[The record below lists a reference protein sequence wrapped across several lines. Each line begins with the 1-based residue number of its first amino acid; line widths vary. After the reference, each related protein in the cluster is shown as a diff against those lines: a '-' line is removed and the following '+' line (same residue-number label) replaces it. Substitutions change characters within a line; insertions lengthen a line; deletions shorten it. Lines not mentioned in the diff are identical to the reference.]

1 MNNNDT
7 YPYLDAQTP
16 PTSFFD
22 PDIQQYC
29 DIVIDQYKY
38 QPIVPTD
45 WPPHVGEDYFGRLA
59 LLRKLDRYPT
69 SQTAL
74 QKAWCMLRGEVDRI
88 PQITKRA
95 IMIDIQDILEPHY
108 RGQSLRVVVD
118 GPPGIGKTTLC
129 RKLLNMWANGELI
142 YGCYD
147 LALYCPLRNDKV
159 ARANELQEL
168 LKYTYDCNEI
178 TIVTKWLQDE
188 HGQGL
193 LIVFDGWD
201 ELSTDLRRSSL
212 AARIIRR
219 EMLSKCSVI
228 VTSRSYASP
237 SLIKLDSI
245 DRHTEILGF
254 SEKDVKT
261 VIKGTLEKEPYL
273 AEELIKDLQVR
284 GDLQSLCYIPLV
296 CSIVILVYQKDGQ
309 LPTTLTELYESF
321 LLHAIRRHVEL
332 TTTYDIEPDEIGSLH
347 HLPPSIAI
355 AFQEMCH
362 FSYISLKE
370 ENFPKMMFSLP
381 QLQQSLD
388 QSLKEYFLGL
398 MTTFTLCGERSYQF
412 LHLSIQEFLAAWWIA
427 KYEKSEEVFAE
438 HFDNDHFRMCLRFV
452 AGLTHLKHESYQQYF
467 NKELDLQCKRRPL
480 FGTHY
485 PHFRHNSEFT
495 RTHYDD
501 CLRSYT
507 KFDIHLLHLLHESQN
522 SKLCQLLSQNLKN
535 QSLCLYRRLTH
546 FDILA
551 LCYFL
556 GNTNISW
563 NYLDLGE
570 LNRQAVQLLSN
581 TQLVDECIRLEIEVN
596 LRDFD
601 DINME
606 SVTKLFQLSFY
617 QNLQECYI
625 IVHGSSEDLSDL
637 TTVLLQLIKLQHLK
651 ILHFSIRVFLYEYP
665 GGDQSKK
672 FLPIDKMIVSEL
684 EECISTNTILSELA
698 ITIID
703 KESSLS
709 IDVNDIINSVI
720 EGIARNKSIETFSL
734 TWRISSQQKNL
745 FHVTNIE
752 HLLKDNHTLQCL
764 KLNVDNQ
771 LLSSLNI
778 VEVNVPLT
786 ALEVGDANKLMALPQ
801 YFENLTHLTIHYP
814 RTPFMYKPDPLN
826 LAFLCCLSTQSQL
839 HQLPQCLYFHSNLQK
854 LELLLDTAENVIEL
868 FTVLQ
873 NNTTVKCLRLKIGWR
888 RNIFDSMGPS
898 LQKMLTL
905 NQTIEYLAIDPAKD
919 IIPSSYVSFLTTGL
933 SCNNSLQRLSVPIPL
948 SQYRQTV
955 LESDEERKKDFFS
968 VISQKD
974 NLTEFEVYFTITS
987 FRVQQSLLQKCLKN
1001 NKFYHEQGLPLITE
1015 LLKLHK
1021 TIKILKLHMKDVCY
1035 SNEPQP
1041 KYTEIAQ
1048 KFWQIV
1054 FSHSSLEHIGIGWS
1068 PVLEHTFKSQ
1078 EKTLIEMHSQL
1089 RPTRLLPT
1097 IGSVYPKMYKW
1108 F

>member
-29 DIVIDQYKY
+29 DIVIDQYKH

-45 WPPHVGEDYFGRLA
+45 WPPHVGEDFFGRLV

-142 YGCYD
+142 FGCYD

-178 TIVTKWLQDE
+178 TMVTKWLQDE

-245 DRHTEILGF
+245 NRHTEILGF
-254 SEKDVKT
+254 SEKDVKV
-261 VIKGTLEKEPYL
+261 VIKGTLEMEPYL
-273 AEELIKDLQVR
+273 AEKLIKDLQVR

-381 QLQQSLD
+381 QLQHSLD
-388 QSLKEYFLGL
+388 QSLKECFLGL

-438 HFDNDHFRMCLRFV
+438 HFENDHFRMCLRFV
-452 AGLTHLKHESYQQYF
+452 AGLTHLEHESYQQYF

-480 FGTHY
+480 FGIHY
-485 PHFRHNSEFT
+485 PHFRHDSEFT

-501 CLRSYT
+501 CLCSYT

-522 SKLCQLLSQNLKN
+522 SKLCHLLSQNLKN

-556 GNTNISW
+556 GNTDISW

-570 LNRQAVQLLSN
+570 LNGQAVQLLSN

-601 DINME
+601 DINMK

-625 IVHGSSEDLSDL
+625 IVDASSEDLSDL

-672 FLPIDKMIVSEL
+672 FLPIDKM
-684 EECISTNTILSELA
+684 
-698 ITIID
+698 
-703 KESSLS
+703 
-709 IDVNDIINSVI
+709 
-720 EGIARNKSIETFSL
+720 
-734 TWRISSQQKNL
+734 
-745 FHVTNIE
+745 
-752 HLLKDNHTLQCL
+752 
-764 KLNVDNQ
+764 
-771 LLSSLNI
+771 
-778 VEVNVPLT
+778 
-786 ALEVGDANKLMALPQ
+786 M
-801 YFENLTHLTIHYP
+801 
-814 RTPFMYKPDPLN
+814 
-826 LAFLCCLSTQSQL
+826 CLSW
-839 HQLPQCLYFHSNLQK
+839 K
-854 LELLLDTAENVIEL
+854 NV
-868 FTVLQ
+868 
-873 NNTTVKCLRLKIGWR
+873 
-888 RNIFDSMGPS
+888 
-898 LQKMLTL
+898 
-905 NQTIEYLAIDPAKD
+905 
-919 IIPSSYVSFLTTGL
+919 
-933 SCNNSLQRLSVPIPL
+933 
-948 SQYRQTV
+948 
-955 LESDEERKKDFFS
+955 
-968 VISQKD
+968 
-974 NLTEFEVYFTITS
+974 
-987 FRVQQSLLQKCLKN
+987 
-1001 NKFYHEQGLPLITE
+1001 
-1015 LLKLHK
+1015 
-1021 TIKILKLHMKDVCY
+1021 
-1035 SNEPQP
+1035 
-1041 KYTEIAQ
+1041 
-1048 KFWQIV
+1048 
-1054 FSHSSLEHIGIGWS
+1054 
-1068 PVLEHTFKSQ
+1068 
-1078 EKTLIEMHSQL
+1078 
-1089 RPTRLLPT
+1089 
-1097 IGSVYPKMYKW
+1097 
-1108 F
+1108 